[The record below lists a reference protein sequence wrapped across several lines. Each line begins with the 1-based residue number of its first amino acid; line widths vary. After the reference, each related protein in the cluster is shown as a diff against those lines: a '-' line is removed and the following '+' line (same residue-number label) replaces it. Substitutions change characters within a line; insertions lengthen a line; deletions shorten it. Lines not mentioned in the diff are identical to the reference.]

1 MITANTAHVYA
12 MRERED
18 NYIPKESFAAEV
30 LKKIDSEIQNRA
42 LKGFFDVAIHKSV
55 YYKLN
60 YAELDWIK
68 NQLKLM
74 GFGMYENEQ
83 TGLQICW

>member
-1 MITANTAHVYA
+1 MITANTAHIYA

-18 NYIPKESFAAEV
+18 KCIPKESFAAEI
-30 LKKIDSEIQNRA
+30 LQKIDSIIQDRA

-55 YYKLN
+55 YSKLN
-60 YAELDWIK
+60 YAEFDWIK

-83 TGLQICW
+83 NGLEICW

>member
-1 MITANTAHVYA
+1 MITANTAHIYA

-18 NYIPKESFAAEV
+18 KSIPKESFAAEI
-30 LKKIDSEIQNRA
+30 LNKIDNVIQDRA

-55 YYKLN
+55 YIKLN
-60 YAELDWIK
+60 NAELDWIK

-83 TGLQICW
+83 NGLQICW